1 MQSIYYY
8 RYLSLQATG
17 QRIGTVLQA
26 FGTFTFSLAVSLYYE
41 WRLGLVALAFVPLM
55 AAVLYKQGRMVT
67 AESFG
72 TAKTM
77 EQSSKVRRILIQ
89 KFLKTS

>member
-1 MQSIYYY
+1 M
-8 RYLSLQATG
+8 LTNFQATG

-26 FGTFTFSLAVSLYYE
+26 IGTFGFALVLALIYE
-41 WRLGLVALAFVPLM
+41 WAVGLVALAFVPLM
-55 AAVLYKQGRMVT
+55 AGILYKEGRMVS

-77 EQSSKVRRILIQ
+77 EASSKVHTNSYI
-89 KFLKTS
+89 TVH